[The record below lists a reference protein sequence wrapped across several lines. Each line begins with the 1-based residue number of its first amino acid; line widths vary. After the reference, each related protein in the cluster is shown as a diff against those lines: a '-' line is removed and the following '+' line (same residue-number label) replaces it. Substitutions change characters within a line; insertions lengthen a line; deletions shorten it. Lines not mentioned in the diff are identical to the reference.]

1 MVHGYA
7 QHFGLKI
14 DAAQLDAEAIEW
26 AATRGS
32 RSGRTAWQYIQD
44 LAGRLGQQT
53 V

>member
-1 MVHGYA
+1 VHGYA
-7 QHFGLKI
+7 LHFGLKI
-14 DAAQLDAEAIEW
+14 DHAQLDAEAIEW

-44 LAGRLGQQT
+44 LACRLGQQT